1 MIENLDLTPISLVRN
16 LSGLS
21 TDIKP
26 TKNIGTGSRFYEI
39 NTGDTYV
46 YSVLNVNPIT
56 NNGWWKIPA
65 TTGGGTGMINID
77 EIMESATRVFV
88 TPEQRD
94 MIGSGGNITSVRAE
108 DSLNGERSTGVG
120 LNFVAAGSDSLA
132 LGNNA
137 CAFSDNS
144 IAIGNNSAALQG
156 HVAEIDYASPVDA
169 THYVIVQKNDRPPLQ
184 QVSVGDTVYISYD
197 AQWTSLKAFEVSSV
211 SELEI
216 TIIVPEGFYFEGQ
229 PKLISVATQEP
240 GTALAIGQDA
250 QAMFTRSVALGQGAR
265 TAWRSQT
272 VLGCYNKPNVFD
284 AFQIGAGED
293 AGNLRNILSLDWDGN
308 MSIAGNSIT
317 LGNGTVLGTTA
328 DEGQPAAVVM
338 EASTETPGVDG
349 EIVFSDKNKVTV
361 FYVESQTD
369 VNDYENQTQTVFL
382 LLGWDNLVKLS
393 GPDPEGYTLEDYTH
407 TPGNNTR
414 SYKVVWTSGYHRFY
428 VSKLV

>member
-21 TDIKP
+21 TDVKP

-132 LGNNA
+132 IGNNA
-137 CAFSDNS
+137 RAFSDNS

-156 HVAEIDYASPVDA
+156 NVAEIDYASPVDA

-211 SELEI
+211 SGLEI

-250 QAMFTRSVALGQGAR
+250 QAMFTKSVALGQGVR

-272 VLGCYNKPNVFD
+272 VLGCYNNPNVFD
-284 AFQIGAGED
+284 AFQIGAGEN
-293 AGNLRNILSLDWDGN
+293 AGDLRNILSLDWDGN
-308 MSIAGNSIT
+308 MTIAGDSIT
-317 LGNGTVLGTTA
+317 LGNGTVLGTAT
-328 DEGQPAAVVM
+328 
-338 EASTETPGVDG
+338 TEPDLTLNEDNPYG
-349 EIVFSDKNKVTV
+349 EIYYN
-361 FYVESQTD
+361 
-369 VNDYENQTQTVFL
+369 NINRLGL
-382 LLGWDNLVKLS
+382 LLVMSHAGEPDDPTYDIYFVFKDANAIKITPDS
-393 GPDPEGYTLEDYTH
+393 GSTGYTIDTSGNYLAATH
-407 TPGNNTR
+407 T
-414 SYKVVWTSGYHRFY
+414 SGVHRFFM
-428 VSKLV
+428 KPLI